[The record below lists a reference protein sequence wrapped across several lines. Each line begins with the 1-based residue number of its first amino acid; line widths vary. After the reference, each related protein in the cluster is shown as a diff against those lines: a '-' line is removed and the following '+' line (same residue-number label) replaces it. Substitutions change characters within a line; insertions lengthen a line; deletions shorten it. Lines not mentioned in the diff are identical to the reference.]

1 MDAFNYH
8 SFNHL
13 VGDMSALL
21 FHSGKQDITKYQTSI
36 SLLTQAIECVRQHRA
51 LTHAALSG
59 EEYDRKALLSVQ
71 ASLHHC
77 AVEILKNRV
86 IGKKVDRIT
95 LQNQMLYLVDSIGEL
110 TLTKSLVVHGK
121 VIRQLIFQIDEQ
133 MLTSMTHANKLEL
146 AGEYNDQWQSIM
158 SAIDALTQYRLA
170 IVAMHIEPR
179 DNVLIGRANI
189 LYRKLMK
196 VSYLYKGYHSELE
209 SCLFGLEKHTQ
220 PESRKLSVAR
230 QQELYLLC
238 SEISAALIDVYRQ
251 TTEHTCLKVFN
262 ACVD

>member
-13 VGDMSALL
+13 VGDVSAML
-21 FHSGKQDITKYQTSI
+21 FSSSKHDIMKYQVSV
-36 SLLTQAIECVRQHRA
+36 SLLTQAIEYVRQHRA

-59 EEYDRKALLSVQ
+59 EAYDRKQLVNVQ
-71 ASLHHC
+71 SHLHHC
-77 AVEILKNRV
+77 AAEILKSRV
-86 IGKKVDRIT
+86 IGKKVDRIS
-95 LQNQMLYLVDSIGEL
+95 LQNQMTHLVDSTGEL

-133 MLTSMTHANKLEL
+133 MLTAMTQANKLDL

-158 SAIDALTQYRLA
+158 SAVDALTQYRLA
-170 IVAMHIEPR
+170 IVAMHVEPR
-179 DNVLIGRANI
+179 DEVLVTRAKM
-189 LYRKLMK
+189 LYSKLMK
-196 VSYLYKGYHSELE
+196 VSYLYKGYHPNLE
-209 SCLFGLEKHTQ
+209 ACLMSLEKHTKA
-220 PESRKLSVAR
+220 ENLKLSVAR
-230 QQELYLLC
+230 QQELYALC
-238 SEISAALIDVYRQ
+238 SEISAAVIEVYRQ